1 VQTWGRRIKNWN
13 YPVYYVG
20 KKVLLVGLLGL
31 IFYWAL

>member
-1 VQTWGRRIKNWN
+1 VQTYGRRIKHWN

-20 KKVLLVGLLGL
+20 KKVLLVGVLGL